1 MSAPLSVRDL
11 SLRAYDERALLEG
24 VSFEVPA
31 AGTVRL
37 LGRSGLGKT
46 TLLRAL
52 AALHPS
58 AGSLCLGDDTPASLG
73 RPRWRR
79 RVTLIAQR
87 PRLFGGD
94 VEANLRRP
102 FGYQS
107 AEGEYESERAEAMLD
122 ALDLPDDVMTREART
137 LSVGEQQR
145 VCLVRGLLHRPAFAL
160 LDEPTSAL
168 DPESRSAV
176 RALLEREREAG
187 VGLVLVGHDDT
198 SLDATTIDLEG
209 FRA

>member
-1 MSAPLSVRDL
+1 MRDL
-11 SLRAYDERALLEG
+11 SLRSYDGNALLAR
-24 VSFEVPA
+24 VSFEVPSGGA
-31 AGTVRL
+31 TRL

-46 TLLRAL
+46 TLMRAL
-52 AALHPS
+52 AALHP
-58 AGSLCLGDDTPASLG
+58 ADGTIALGTESPGTLG

-102 FGYQS
+102 FAYAS
-107 AEGEYESERAEAMLD
+107 ADSVFDLERARAMLA
-122 ALDLPDDVMTREART
+122 ALDLPSDVMSREART

-168 DPESRSAV
+168 DPESREAV
-176 RALLEREREAG
+176 STLLERERAAG
-187 VGLVLVGHDDT
+187 VGLVLVSHDEGLVEAA
-198 SLDATTIDLEG
+198 SVNLEL